1 MPCLVAEFIPHPCHC
16 LPSGGSASKNQIK
29 VTINCIGL
37 ARPKI
42 NADNNVTL
50 PAVWSV
56 WWSVGSWLHSYI
68 PTSRSR
74 HCGQYYGPGTK
85 PLTTSLG
92 NKRFLLSLD
101 TLNLTFVNI
110 VNMHGSRNHW
120 VSFPYYCLL
129 MNSWHW
135 TNTGWPS
142 KVREDASHIWQPTA
156 DHWLVDTGL
165 DMSSR
170 WSRGRVRLC

>member
-1 MPCLVAEFIPHPCHC
+1 MHCHC

-37 ARPKI
+37 ARPEI
-42 NADNNVTL
+42 NADNNETL

-56 WWSVGSWLHSYI
+56 VNRQLATLLHSDI
-68 PTSRSR
+68 PMQALWTVLWARN
-74 HCGQYYGPGTK
+74 K
-85 PLTTSLG
+85 TTHYFFGIRDSS
-92 NKRFLLSLD
+92 F
-101 TLNLTFVNI
+101 TLNLTFVN
-110 VNMHGSRNHW
+110 MHCSRNHW
-120 VSFPYYCLL
+120 VSFPYYCVL

-156 DHWLVDTGL
+156 DHWVVDTGL